1 MVRYTSWQEIRT
13 QDDVHGGD
21 LDMDDV
27 HSAFQKIALV
37 DEFDPFEYESGV
49 GNYLESQV
57 RTFLKY
63 PS

>member
-1 MVRYTSWQEIRT
+1 
-13 QDDVHGGD
+13 
-21 LDMDDV
+21 MDDV
-27 HSAFQKIALV
+27 HSAFQKIVLV